1 MVIQWGLSNMT
12 RVSLW
17 RIIPC
22 PHRSADKGFIVEVA
36 SKILKIILIAVL
48 IITVFQLPTPIADD
62 KNNFD
67 AAYVLYVALMYRAL
81 AKAFHNPLAAS
92 LDSIVLLAY
101 PNLEALTLAAF
112 TINRTFILARKL

>member
-1 MVIQWGLSNMT
+1 M
-12 RVSLW
+12 
-17 RIIPC
+17 
-22 PHRSADKGFIVEVA
+22 EVA

-48 IITVFQLPTPIADD
+48 IITVFQLPAPIADD
-62 KNNFD
+62 KNKFD